1 MFSNQPAS
9 VFPQEIAKLFEGFA
23 DLFTN
28 LLNYITSAFFI
39 ILYFVFN
46 LVFAALVSNWIMTSF
61 EKKTL
66 ANNLRRGGELL

>member
-1 MFSNQPAS
+1 MLANQSGAGIS
-9 VFPQEIAKLFEGFA
+9 SEIMKLYAGFA

-28 LLNYITSAFFI
+28 LLNYVTSAFFI